1 MNRSSAFW
9 TVLCVSGLI
18 AACSRAE
25 IDVPAAPPARPP
37 AAVPAPPIVLD
48 QFGYR
53 PGDPKIVRIRQPV
66 TGFDTAWAT
75 LPRMTYYVRD
85 ARTNAPVR
93 SFTLEASRDML
104 MDPLS
109 GDQVWTLDISRLE
122 APGEYIVTSGDGA
135 QVSGGFAV
143 GEDIYRP
150 VLREAFRTFFYQ
162 RAGFAKVAPQAGA
175 GWTDGASHLG
185 PGQDG
190 EARLFSSPEEAGT
203 ARDLRGGWFDAGDY
217 NQYTNWTADQCRTLL
232 ISYAENPGAWGDDF
246 GIPESGNGT
255 SDLLDEVSWG
265 LDWLLRMQNTDG
277 SVLSILGRA
286 SGNPPSAATGPSFY
300 GPASTSSTLSSA
312 GTFAFAALVFAGSP
326 VAGHADYAERLKS
339 AAIEAW
345 DWAEANPAVTF
356 YNNDGRSDSEG
367 LGAGQQEIDAE
378 YLNAKRFAAAA
389 YLAVLTGEE
398 RFLPAMDAALAGT
411 AMISGGLV
419 DAYRYEVQDA
429 ALFLA
434 RQPDAPPELR
444 AYYADI
450 FSARLSTEMAT
461 GYGVPV
467 DALHWGSNGVMART
481 GTLYLEAARLSE
493 DSAIAAQYAARAL
506 DYLHYLHGANPMGKA
521 YLTNMS
527 AFGAESS
534 VEAYYRTWQTS
545 VPIPGFVVGG
555 PNPNYDWDVCCPEN
569 CGSPGSNAA
578 CLGQK
583 LSPPYGQP
591 PLKSWLEF
599 DASWP
604 LNSWQVSENS
614 NGYQAPYLRLLA
626 NFVE

>member
-1 MNRSSAFW
+1 
-9 TVLCVSGLI
+9 V
-18 AACSRAE
+18 E
-25 IDVPAAPPARPP
+25 APPRPP
-37 AAVPAPPIVLD
+37 GAEPAPPIVLD

-53 PGDPKIVRIRQPV
+53 PGDRKIVRIRQPV

-75 LPRMTYYVRD
+75 PPRITYYVRSAATD
-85 ARTNAPVR
+85 AAVR
-93 SFTLEASRDML
+93 SFTLETGGEAQV
-104 MDPLS
+104 DPLS
-109 GDQVWTLDISRLE
+109 GDKVWALDISRLD
-122 APGEYIVTSGDGA
+122 APGEYVVTSGDGA
-135 QVSGGFAV
+135 QVSAAFAV
-143 GEDIYRP
+143 REAIYRP

-162 RAGFAKVAPQAGA
+162 RAGFAKAAPYAGA

-190 EARLFSSPEEAGT
+190 DARLFSAPEDSGT

-232 ISYAENPGAWGDDF
+232 KSYTENPGAWGDDF

-255 SDLLDEVSWG
+255 SDLLDEVTWG
-265 LDWLLRMQNTDG
+265 LDWLLRMQTADG

-286 SGNPPSAATGPSFY
+286 SGSPPSAATGPSLY
-300 GPASTSSTLSSA
+300 GPASTSATLSSA
-312 GTFAFAALVFAGSP
+312 GTFAFASLVFAQSP
-326 VAGHADYAERLKS
+326 APGHADYAARLK
-339 AAIEAW
+339 AAALAAW

-356 YNNDGRSDSEG
+356 YNNDRRSGSEG
-367 LGAGQQEIDAE
+367 LGAGQQEVDSE

-389 YLAVLTGEE
+389 YLSVLTGDE
-398 RFLPAMDAALAGT
+398 RFLPVMDAALAET
-411 AMISGGLV
+411 AMESGGLV

-444 AYYADI
+444 AHYADV
-450 FSARLSTEMAT
+450 FSARLSPQAPA

-467 DALHWGSNGVMART
+467 DVLHWGSNGVMART
-481 GTLYLEAARLSE
+481 GTVYLEAARLSE
-493 DSAIAAQYAARAL
+493 DADLAAQYGARAL

-521 YLTNMS
+521 YLTNMG
-527 AFGAESS
+527 AFGAEAS
-534 VEAYYRTWQTS
+534 VGAYYRTWRTS

-555 PNPNYDWDVCCPEN
+555 PNPDYDWDICCPES
-569 CGSPGSNAA
+569 CGSPGANAA
-578 CLGQK
+578 CLGEQ

-599 DASWP
+599 DTGWP

-614 NGYQAPYLRLLA
+614 NGYQAAYLRLLA
-626 NFVE
+626 NFAE